1 MNIQGLQKL
10 TLLDFPGKTACTVF
24 TGGCD
29 LRCPFCQNASLVIHP
44 PQESEYS
51 EDEIFAY
58 LKKRQGIIE
67 GVAVTGGEPL
77 MQPDI
82 ADFLQKVREL
92 GCAVKLDTN
101 GTYPARLKKL
111 VGAGLVD
118 YVAMD
123 VKAAPS
129 GYPSAVGIG
138 GYKLD
143 KIKESIDFL
152 LQDTVDYEFRT
163 TVTRELNPIEDT
175 AELGEFIKGA
185 KRHYLQAFKDSGEL
199 IGFGLSAHSKAD
211 MERMREIMLGYVDSC
226 ELRGI

>member
-1 MNIQGLQKL
+1 MSRSCSPI
-10 TLLDFPGKTACTVF
+10 
-24 TGGCD
+24 
-29 LRCPFCQNASLVIHP
+29 LRISCKKFATSLRREARH
-44 PQESEYS
+44 
-51 EDEIFAY
+51 
-58 LKKRQGIIE
+58 KRH
-67 GVAVTGGEPL
+67 
-77 MQPDI
+77 
-82 ADFLQKVREL
+82 
-92 GCAVKLDTN
+92 
-101 GTYPARLKKL
+101 YPARLKEL

-175 AELGEFIKGA
+175 VELGEFIKGA

>member
-1 MNIQGLQKL
+1 
-10 TLLDFPGKTACTVF
+10 
-24 TGGCD
+24 
-29 LRCPFCQNASLVIHP
+29 
-44 PQESEYS
+44 
-51 EDEIFAY
+51 
-58 LKKRQGIIE
+58 
-67 GVAVTGGEPL
+67 

-82 ADFLQKVREL
+82 ADFLQKVRDL

-101 GTYPARLKKL
+101 GTYPARLKEL

-143 KIKESIDFL
+143 KIKESINFL

-175 AELGEFIKGA
+175 VELGEFIKGA
-185 KRHYLQAFKDSGEL
+185 KRQYLQAFKDSGEL